1 MINIISNIPVVGQAY
16 GLTKT
21 AMKVYNCTSPINAT
35 KIALVSVIEDC
46 SPPQVKYPL
55 KCGILLAQVSLSI
68 ATGGN
73 PFSIGLAIG
82 AIRQIIEE

>member
-21 AMKVYNCTSPINAT
+21 AMKVYNCTDPINAT
-35 KIALVSVIEDC
+35 KVALVSVVEDC

-55 KCGILLAQVSLSI
+55 KCGILLAQVGIAI

-73 PFSIGLAIG
+73 PFSVSLTIG
-82 AIRQIIEE
+82 AIRQIIQE

>member
-1 MINIISNIPVVGQAY
+1 MINILGNVPVVGQAY

-21 AMKVYNCTSPINAT
+21 AMKVYNSTNPINAT
-35 KIALVSVIEDC
+35 KVALMSIIEDC

-55 KCGILLAQVSLSI
+55 KCGVLLVQVGIVL
-68 ATGGN
+68 ATNGN
-73 PFSIGLAIG
+73 PFSVSLAIG